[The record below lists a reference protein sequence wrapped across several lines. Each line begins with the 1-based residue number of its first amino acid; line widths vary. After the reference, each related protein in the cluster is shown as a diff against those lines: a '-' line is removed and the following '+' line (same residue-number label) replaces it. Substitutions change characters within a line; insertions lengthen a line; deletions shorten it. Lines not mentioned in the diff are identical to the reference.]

1 MKHGLDVQPCS
12 GNVVSAGTESVPI
25 KGYVHVRVQIQ
36 SMSQVVKLLVID
48 LTGGK
53 LQAILGQ
60 SWLSE
65 HSAVISFRDKV
76 VRYLNGDRRAQ
87 LKCVPPGAKCKLP
100 ALPSMSPPLL
110 TRVCS

>member
-1 MKHGLDVQPCS
+1 MGWMCSLAVAKWSVLVQS
-12 GNVVSAGTESVPI
+12 LYLSRL
-25 KGYVHVRVQIQ
+25 YVHVRVQIQ